1 MKTAIITDSGANL
14 TEEIIKKYKNLYV
27 LPLIILVDG
36 AAYKDQVEIKAT
48 EVYAQ
53 LDEKE
58 ISTSLPNITELYDAL
73 ADIKKQNYD
82 NVIIINISSGLSGT
96 FNAFHAALSEYT
108 DLEVF
113 HYDSKTLAA
122 GQGYLVE
129 QALELVEKETAPQEI
144 ISALD
149 KQRSEDS
156 IAMYTINTLKYLKK
170 GGRIGKVEGTIG
182 NILHI
187 KPVITVNPEGV
198 YVTLA
203 KTFGLNRALIKMR
216 EMLIKKFEQ
225 VKIDLTVHYGD
236 DFEEASS
243 LGKML
248 KNFLNIRL
256 LTVSQLTPVL
266 GIHTGPMMFAY
277 VARKVE

>member
-225 VKIDLTVHYGD
+225 VKIDLTIHYGD
-236 DFEEASS
+236 NFEEASS

-248 KNFLNIRL
+248 RNFLNIRL

>member
-225 VKIDLTVHYGD
+225 VKIDLTIHYGD
-236 DFEEASS
+236 NFEEASS

>member
-225 VKIDLTVHYGD
+225 VKIDLTIHYGD
-236 DFEEASS
+236 NFEEASS

-248 KNFLNIRL
+248 RNFLNIRL

-277 VARKVE
+277 VARKAE

>member
-248 KNFLNIRL
+248 RNFLNIRR